1 MTNADEF
8 KQAMEKNIRYGGWYF
23 LGEVYGEY
31 LVSYAE
37 KMQEVMD
44 RHRASNRFANEDDLT
59 PGDAFIMYLAIWLE
73 LTGNASSL
81 GTELFNLGIKL
92 SKAKRQKK
100 EKELKETVKRMH
112 EVVLGLVSADDETAN
127 IYDKGLRRSV
137 NLLLMEITILIDA
150 LMHKPDDGTG
160 GLLPINYDEP
170 IMDEWPIQVVT
181 RGMMEE
187 PMIIAGMMYIIVKM
201 QNYVLGTLQRIR
213 NKQVPIEID
222 EEPIQVYRKAA
233 DRFKNFVVSSKVSTM
248 QLTKLAKERWKICNR
263 SPKGERSAFSR
274 AWIQAASSISTASIS
289 AWQRWASIRLISP
302 VPQPTSSMRVMF
314 STQHQAPNKTPSVPT
329 FIAHLSCQTVN
340 CLNWK

>member
-8 KQAMEKNIRYGGWYF
+8 KQALEKNIRYGGWYF

-44 RHRASNRFANEDDLT
+44 RHRASNRFDNEDDLT

-160 GLLPINYDEP
+160 CLLPINYDEP

-222 EEPIQVYRKAA
+222 EEPIQVYKKAA

-248 QLTKLAKERWKICNR
+248 QLTKLAKEI
-263 SPKGERSAFSR
+263 SYAV
-274 AWIQAASSISTASIS
+274 AAGKKLSIHIIKWMKEFDVAIS
-289 AWQRWASIRLISP
+289 KADEMDLKEWGKLNYSLYL
-302 VPQPTSSMRVMF
+302 
-314 STQHQAPNKTPSVPT
+314 
-329 FIAHLSCQTVN
+329 LSCWTVYIPRLMGEYLEIN
-340 CLNWK
+340 TDLPLHAEGDNKRLLS